1 MAGTSNQN
9 VIITLTGDS
18 TGIQKAAK
26 SGAIALQSLNAG
38 IQANIQSTH
47 LSASSISTLRVG
59 YSGFVGTVAQAK
71 LVAAQLHAEQQRGI
85 RINELLTQSLSK
97 QEVALLRS
105 KGLMQGMA
113 GSAGSA
119 QFAVLGLTQGVQDM
133 GNFGMGAAQGIRAV
147 NNNIQQFATAL
158 TFAAAQA
165 GGLKLALKGMWTAL
179 KGPAGILLAFSL
191 VSAAVEWY
199 SNATQRAKKE
209 TEELTKAYKDLL
221 VVVPAANAPLKKMA
235 LASDIEDEIAAL
247 KTKLELESASLA
259 LLRSAPPEIITG
271 FGAQM
276 RSLDPVVRAA
286 EKSVVAL
293 RQGIE
298 DLTEQL
304 PTSTKE
310 AEGFLSFI
318 TTVQEENAKASQTV
332 VDLRGK
338 IKDLSLELADAG
350 KHGELEKR
358 LKDLQD
364 LKASGW
370 NAGMGGSSTSAIEA
384 LNADY
389 EEFTKTLASFNS
401 NLSVSRSEYAKLVAA
416 HEVESTLAEEWAKGA
431 GRFATNFTEGIES
444 AKDTVGQLEENLR
457 RLQGPEGERL
467 VALELQAEALEK
479 QIQLTKDLLEFELS
493 GLPDGAPEKVSVL
506 GPEQIDRTK
515 NKVIKSAGEI
525 AGVVQRLQVSSNLSG
540 IVSDYGERVE
550 TDADRAVQALNK
562 LNNAFENVAA
572 QGITSMI
579 DGLASLA
586 TGQEKN
592 LAVALILPFADM
604 AIQLGKIAILAGLG
618 IEKIKSAFKNLH
630 GPTAIAA
637 GVALVT
643 LGSVV
648 KSQIKKTGS
657 SIGASSGGS
666 GGSSFS
672 PPNTFSNFTSLAQ
685 ITAQGAGPSFAGGGG
700 SSASNNMQFRF
711 VMRGDELI
719 GVMDNTI
726 AKGDAIVGRGTIG
739 TSNRSSFVYSDVLD
753 GIYRDGK
760 GV

>member
-1 MAGTSNQN
+1 MLINA
-9 VIITLTGDS
+9 LTAE
-18 TGIQKAAK
+18 QVV
-26 SGAIALQSLNAG
+26 LLRNAG
-38 IQANIQSTH
+38 LMTSLTAVTNTHTGAVARGNAAMANTT
-47 LSASSISTLRVG
+47 SA
-59 YSGFVGTVAQAK
+59 
-71 LVAAQLHAEQQRGI
+71 
-85 RINELLTQSLSK
+85 
-97 QEVALLRS
+97 
-105 KGLMQGMA
+105 
-113 GSAGSA
+113 AGSA
-119 QFAVLGLTQGVQDM
+119 QFAVLGLTQGIQDV
-133 GNFGMGAAQGIRAV
+133 GNFGMGMAQGIRAV
-147 NNNIQQFATAL
+147 NNNVQQFATAL
-158 TFAAAQA
+158 TFASVQA
-165 GGLKLALKGMWTAL
+165 GGLGLAIKGMWAAIM
-179 KGPAGILLAFSL
+179 GPAGILLAFSITTAAIEYFSNASQRANKNTKEL
-191 VSAAVEWY
+191 KDRLTELFSVKTLDGIEVSALGLIDVA
-199 SNATQRAKKE
+199 
-209 TEELTKAYKDLL
+209 D
-221 VVVPAANAPLKKMA
+221 
-235 LASDIEDEIAAL
+235 ASDRI
-247 KTKLELESASLA
+247 
-259 LLRSAPPEIITG
+259 
-271 FGAQM
+271 
-276 RSLDPVVRAA
+276 A
-286 EKSVVAL
+286 EK
-293 RQGIE
+293 
-298 DLTEQL
+298 
-304 PTSTKE
+304 
-310 AEGFLSFI
+310 F
-318 TTVQEENAKASQTV
+318 ENAKAS
-332 VDLRGK
+332 
-338 IKDLSLELADAG
+338 IKETINESIRAAGALNTAADAG
-350 KHGELEKR
+350 LNLGIATTLFYREN
-358 LKDLQD
+358 
-364 LKASGW
+364 G
-370 NAGMGGSSTSAIEA
+370 EA
-384 LNADY
+384 LSATNVALDEAASKWREVSKEQREAADDARKLQEASRDLVVEMGVDELAESLAKQAESVSEY
-389 EEFTKTLASFNS
+389 DRIVKKATAVAESGLGSESAFDKAFASFSEKLIAVNS
-401 NLSVSRSEYAKLVAA
+401 DLRVTESEFAKISKSGETA
-416 HEVESTLAEEWAKGA
+416 STLAEEWAKGL

-506 GPEQIDRTK
+506 DPEQIDRTK
-515 NKVIKSAGEI
+515 NRVIQSAGEI

-550 TDADRAVQALNK
+550 TDADRAVKALDK

-604 AIQLGKIAILAGLG
+604 AIQLGKIAIATGIGLTG
-618 IEKIKSAFKNLH
+618 IKKAFEPPFH
-630 GPTAIAA
+630 PGVAIAA

-666 GGSSFS
+666 SFSSPNTFS

-700 SSASNNMQFRF
+700 FSASNNMQFRF